1 MILCS
6 SYCCSTVGWLY
17 IWIGTKHLHIQALQ
31 FRTKTRREKSES
43 FWESPIRNRTTR
55 VYCCLLLGRPIGYS
69 LSNTHFFYF
78 KIFFY
83 TFQIQ
88 TKNTGRNVIHLDLGN
103 YRELQNN
110 VFQNAKEKGRYITF
124 ALHFFLFKKEND
136 LR

>member
-43 FWESPIRNRTTR
+43 FWESPSGTGQPSVLLSATR
-55 VYCCLLLGRPIGYS
+55 AADWVS

-78 KIFFY
+78 KIYF
-83 TFQIQ
+83 T
-88 TKNTGRNVIHLDLGN
+88 
-103 YRELQNN
+103 
-110 VFQNAKEKGRYITF
+110 
-124 ALHFFLFKKEND
+124 LFKYKQKSQEEMLYILILVITESCRITSSRMQKKKVD
-136 LR
+136 TSLVLCIIFFFSKGKMI